1 MAALKN
7 TQVYNQALAH
17 YKSLNCNDLNSR
29 VVREMAYNFNA
40 SHYFV
45 PELLESMFEYVA
57 QQHEHIT
64 GDTVEK
70 VLTCA
75 YNLGYTPASLEALDY
90 AALVLIRCVATL
102 ISCSYTL

>member
-1 MAALKN
+1 M
-7 TQVYNQALAH
+7 YNQALAH
-17 YKSLNCNDLNSR
+17 YKTLQCNDLNSR

-45 PELLESMFEYVA
+45 PELLESMFDYVA
-57 QQHEHIT
+57 QQHEHVT

-90 AALVLIRCVATL
+90 AALVLIRCVDKL
-102 ISCSYTL
+102 ISC